1 MNTPLNPL
9 PTPAS
14 RCAPIP
20 RGTESSRWRAL
31 FSVLALGLLSASPQ
45 GLRAQATTPTTGP
58 KEEVVQLSIF
68 EVKGESDEGYRAT
81 QTLSGSRTAT
91 LLRDTPSS
99 ISVLNRAFMEDLIVT
114 DIAELS
120 RFNISGEVGTNN
132 ESPIS
137 SGNGGT
143 VSRGTNTTNLRDG
156 VTFFVSLDSHNID
169 RVELLRGP
177 NGFLYTGGGAGG
189 ISNQVTKQALRKN
202 AESLTFIA
210 GSRDLY
216 RAEIDV
222 SRTLTDKLA
231 VRTSLAYQRGG
242 GFQNHTRR
250 TYKGLFLTANYRPFR
265 DTNINISADF
275 GENVAVMA
283 PNMLADQFSNTDRT
297 GAATTFT
304 AVQGGFTY
312 VPATNSFFDT
322 VGVRR
327 STGTNLILFDG
338 SIVGDK
344 LNLQGPGAYNKT
356 GHYAHSIAIDQKIG
370 DKLNLQFAGTLQE
383 GIREIG
389 IKGGASQ
396 AAVYRDL
403 APTRSDGTIN
413 PYFNEYYTEFYHG
426 VRRYPE
432 PVISLRASAVYDL
445 KLSFMT
451 QRIVGGLHHQSQEPL
466 DAQFAEFVD
475 PASSSFKGTLI
486 NANTLAAY
494 QANVATLNQN
504 RVYRRFY
511 FKDGDGENI
520 TQRGAI
526 AGRTV
531 MMRDIAIDG
540 AAGRLSNRYYWNS
553 GGMIGASGT
562 YFNQR
567 LHSMVGWRSD
577 SFNQDP
583 ERDFYNAVS
592 RESYQLESTPKVRY
606 RARNDSYNFGGVFH
620 IAKFLAVYGT
630 YAENVV
636 LTSTAG
642 TPGFLPGSIVDPPK
656 GYGTEYGVR
665 WLFLDGRLESN
676 WTYYETNRKAAASIP
691 AAVGTNELALL
702 FPDVNPSGGDSQ
714 VVAADGFEF
723 ETIANLNRNWRLL
736 WNFSS
741 NDLATSERY
750 PDVKATQ
757 RRARDAGL
765 ATPQTDAFI
774 ESNPDGTPVAGFT
787 KIRSNLVT
795 SYRFETGALKGF
807 NIGGGLQYRQE
818 SYQGNFDLNRDGV
831 SEMIWTP
838 GYSVA
843 NLILGYRTKIMDRAV
858 NIGVN
863 INNLFDKR
871 YYRASAL
878 STGAVGVGRDF
889 RLSVRVNF

>member
-1 MNTPLNPL
+1 
-9 PTPAS
+9 
-14 RCAPIP
+14 
-20 RGTESSRWRAL
+20 
-31 FSVLALGLLSASPQ
+31 
-45 GLRAQATTPTTGP
+45 
-58 KEEVVQLSIF
+58 
-68 EVKGESDEGYRAT
+68 
-81 QTLSGSRTAT
+81 
-91 LLRDTPSS
+91 
-99 ISVLNRAFMEDLIVT
+99 
-114 DIAELS
+114 
-120 RFNISGEVGTNN
+120 
-132 ESPIS
+132 
-137 SGNGGT
+137 
-143 VSRGTNTTNLRDG
+143 
-156 VTFFVSLDSHNID
+156 
-169 RVELLRGP
+169 
-177 NGFLYTGGGAGG
+177 
-189 ISNQVTKQALRKN
+189 
-202 AESLTFIA
+202 
-210 GSRDLY
+210 
-216 RAEIDV
+216 
-222 SRTLTDKLA
+222 
-231 VRTSLAYQRGG
+231 
-242 GFQNHTRR
+242 
-250 TYKGLFLTANYRPFR
+250 
-265 DTNINISADF
+265 
-275 GENVAVMA
+275 
-283 PNMLADQFSNTDRT
+283 
-297 GAATTFT
+297 
-304 AVQGGFTY
+304 
-312 VPATNSFFDT
+312 
-322 VGVRR
+322 
-327 STGTNLILFDG
+327 
-338 SIVGDK
+338 
-344 LNLQGPGAYNKT
+344 
-356 GHYAHSIAIDQKIG
+356 
-370 DKLNLQFAGTLQE
+370 
-383 GIREIG
+383 
-389 IKGGASQ
+389 
-396 AAVYRDL
+396 
-403 APTRSDGTIN
+403 
-413 PYFNEYYTEFYHG
+413 
-426 VRRYPE
+426 
-432 PVISLRASAVYDL
+432 
-445 KLSFMT
+445 
-451 QRIVGGLHHQSQEPL
+451 
-466 DAQFAEFVD
+466 VD